1 MICIPM
7 AGGSTRFY
15 EAGYLIPKF
24 QLEVE
29 KVSLFRLALL
39 SFSKYF
45 ETETFLFIVNRKSN
59 SLAFVESELKTLR
72 IKNYLIVQLDNDTRG
87 QADTV
92 ALGLKSRIVDENEH
106 LLIFNIDTI
115 RPNFQY
121 PKHFPNFPW
130 LEAFIAEGE
139 HWSFVDPN
147 PNSDEVSRVVEKQRI
162 SNFCS
167 TGIYFFPTIK
177 DYLDIFYLY
186 ETSLQNMELY
196 VAPLYQLLIDQ
207 GRVVKYSLIHSQDIF
222 LAGTPSEFRALDAN
236 ILFQSLGI

>member
-7 AGGSTRFY
+7 AGNSTRFY

-24 QLEVE
+24 QLEV
-29 KVSLFRLALL
+29 KRVPLFRLALL

-45 ETETFLFIVNRKSN
+45 ETETFLFIIRPKNN
-59 SLAFVESELKTLR
+59 CLAFVESELKTLK
-72 IKNYLIVQLDNDTRG
+72 IKNYLIIQLDEDTRG

-92 ALGLKSRIVDENEH
+92 ALGLTSKIMDEDEH

-121 PKHFPNFPW
+121 PGHFPKFPW

-139 HWSFVDPN
+139 HWSFIDPN

-167 TGIYFFPTIK
+167 TGMYFFPTIK
-177 DYLDIFYLY
+177 DYLDVFYLH
-186 ETSLQNMELY
+186 ENFLPNIELY
-196 VAPLYQLLIDQ
+196 VAPLYQLLIHQ
-207 GRVVKYSLIHSQDIF
+207 NRIVKYSLIHSQDIF
-222 LAGTPSEFRALDAN
+222 LAGTPSEFYALDAT